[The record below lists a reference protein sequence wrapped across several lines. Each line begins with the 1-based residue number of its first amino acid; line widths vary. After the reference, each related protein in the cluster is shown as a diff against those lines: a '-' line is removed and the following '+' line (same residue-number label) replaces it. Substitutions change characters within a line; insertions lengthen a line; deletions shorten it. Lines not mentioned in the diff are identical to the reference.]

1 MSNILKTSVMKAKE
15 KLYGRTML
23 KAAVEEKLLKM
34 KPAAKKDGRG
44 RELVVSVKRLEEE
57 VDKCDKALQA
67 EASSK
72 CSSFR
77 VFLPLCSFVKA
88 WEKGEGRGDN
98 VEFRLLFSGTGLLFS
113 RERECILGYNVVF
126 FPLQRPNRL
135 QGGLSVLHRQGNRR
149 QQLW

>member
-57 VDKCDKALQA
+57 VDECDKALQA

-88 WEKGEGRGDN
+88 WEKGG
-98 VEFRLLFSGTGLLFS
+98 
-113 RERECILGYNVVF
+113 RERGQC
-126 FPLQRPNRL
+126 
-135 QGGLSVLHRQGNRR
+135 
-149 QQLW
+149 